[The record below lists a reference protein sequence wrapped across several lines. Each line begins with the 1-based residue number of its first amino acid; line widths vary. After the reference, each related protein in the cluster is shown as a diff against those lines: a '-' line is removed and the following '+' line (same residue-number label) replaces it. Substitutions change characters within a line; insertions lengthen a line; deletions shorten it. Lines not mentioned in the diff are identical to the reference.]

1 MAAEQISLQRVAPET
16 AQRSARND
24 SPRLAS
30 FQHAPQSAPSVLD
43 RRGPSFLHTPGP
55 LLSRHD
61 GPAEREA
68 ETTAAEVMQSIGA
81 PAHSST
87 ATPAKCGC
95 SGHSA
100 GTPCKDCAKKLA
112 VQRSPAAG
120 LAEVSSAPAVDGII
134 TSPGHPLDTAT
145 RMLMEPRFGYDFSR
159 VRIHSDAQSMESA
172 RALGAKAYTLGSHV
186 VFGRGR
192 YSPSALE
199 GQRLIAHELTHVV
212 QQAQAPSATI
222 IQRDPEFPL
231 PPLPDV
237 QLIPPPP
244 PGHYVPWRQ
253 RVLLPP
259 PRLNLN
265 LTLGS
270 PQKLDLSRL
279 DQELTKGG
287 PLTQSQ
293 GEIGYGSQFCPGPK
307 PSRGCQTAPA
317 ARDSQLPLQAI
328 VYPRNHTAPSAP
340 GTVMPPTTNPPTS
353 TGSGGPSG
361 SSTSQPPAPSTAT
374 PAPRAIVV
382 GGIHGDEGGAPQHA
396 LIAERLQTELTGGLA
411 RDFDT
416 ILVPVM
422 NPGGLADNQ
431 RTNRHGVD
439 LNRNF
444 PGLPNFPAS
453 TATMVE
459 QPETEAVKNLIQILH
474 PSRILVLHAQGD
486 PKKGGVYADPVEG
499 EARELAC
506 RMAMKMKSASTG
518 NEVVPGNQLDKNICE
533 SRYPSA
539 AEVEVTTK
547 QSSLGAWGSASQS
560 AGGAGAVVITHEI
573 PDKDNLKNPLPEHGA
588 GRSVDSMMP
597 GIREFLLDNHRAP
610 SDADA
615 LLTKAVTNT
624 FLSGQDTPADVQLR
638 DAISNLVKRRFDD
651 MNAYYSGVWFG
662 SQPAPIRGS
671 LPPALSIVASTGVR
685 DFARQAGIVDTELK
699 KALTATSSES
709 DIEKAI
715 LKVMETRSMPGFSRH
730 HWGTDMDLVSAE
742 RTDWDPS
749 TGRFRNL
756 IPFLQEHAFRFGF
769 FHPYTAGYTR
779 TGGQPAQ
786 AGFPSPTALHYLE
799 EPWHVSYWPIANVL
813 QRLWLQTFTGPLLT
827 NLIAE
832 TARAVRGSVPEST
845 MAKVL
850 GKIGL
855 TSFQS
860 NVAPSP

>member
-1 MAAEQISLQRVAPET
+1 MAAEQSSQLRVAPQI
-16 AQRSARND
+16 APRSVHDGNL
-24 SPRLAS
+24 RLAS
-30 FQHAPQSAPSVLD
+30 PPPARSILD
-43 RRGPSFLHTPGP
+43 RGGPSWLQAQGP
-55 LLSRHD
+55 LVGRHD
-61 GPAEREA
+61 TAAEREA
-68 ETTAAEVMQSIGA
+68 ER
-81 PAHSST
+81 T
-87 ATPAKCGC
+87 ATAVMRSLAEPARGSGKCTCGA
-95 SGHSA
+95 HIA
-100 GTPCKDCAKKLA
+100 AAPCTECAKKLGI
-112 VQRSPAAG
+112 QRSPAAG
-120 LAEVSSAPAVDGII
+120 LAEVSTPSAVNEII
-134 TSPGHPLDTAT
+134 RSPGQPLDSDT
-145 RMLMEPRFGYDFSR
+145 RARMEPRYGYDFSK
-159 VRIHSDAQSMESA
+159 VRIHTDAQSMESA
-172 RALGAKAYTLGSHV
+172 RALGAKAYTLGSQV

-212 QQAQAPSATI
+212 QQARVASAPI
-222 IQRDPEFPL
+222 IQRDPDLAL
-231 PPLPDV
+231 PQLPDV
-237 QLIPPPP
+237 QLIPPQL

-253 RVLLPP
+253 RIFTPAQ
-259 PRLNLN
+259 RLNLN
-265 LTLGS
+265 LTFGS
-270 PQKLDLSRL
+270 PQKLDLNRL

-287 PLTQSQ
+287 PLTQTQ

-307 PSRGCQTAPA
+307 PSRGCQTAPS

-328 VYPRNHTAPSAP
+328 VYPRNHAASSAPS
-340 GTVMPPTTNPPTS
+340 TSIPPTTNPPTS
-353 TGSGGPSG
+353 TGSSGPTG
-361 SSTSQPPAPSTAT
+361 TSQPPAPSTTT
-374 PAPRAIVV
+374 PAPRALVV
-382 GGIHGDEGGAPQHA
+382 GGIHGDEGGKPQHA
-396 LIAERLQTELTGGLA
+396 LIAERLQSELGGGLA

-416 ILVPVM
+416 ILIPVM

-453 TATMVE
+453 TATVVE

-506 RMAMKMKSASTG
+506 RMAIKMKAASTG

-547 QSSLGAWGSASQS
+547 QSSLGAWGSASPS

-573 PDKDNLKNPLPEHGA
+573 PDRDNLKNPLPEHGA

-597 GIREFLLDNHRAP
+597 GIREFLLENKGAS

-615 LLTKAVTNT
+615 LLTKSVTNT

-651 MNAYYSGVWFG
+651 MNAFYSGVWFA
-662 SQPAPIRGS
+662 SQPAAIRGS

-685 DFARQAGIVDTELK
+685 DFSRQAGIVDTELK
-699 KALTATSSES
+699 KTLTATSSES

-742 RTDWDPS
+742 RTDWNPT

-779 TGGQPAQ
+779 SGGQPTQ
-786 AGFPSPTALHYLE
+786 AGFPTPTALHYLE
-799 EPWHVSYWPIANVL
+799 EPWHVSYWPISNVL
-813 QRLWLQTFTGPLLT
+813 QRLWLQAFTGPLLT

-832 TARAVRGSVPEST
+832 TARAVRGSVPEAT

-850 GKIGL
+850 AKIGL

>member
-1 MAAEQISLQRVAPET
+1 MGAKQSSLQRVGPET
-16 AQRSARND
+16 AQHSVRND
-24 SPRLAS
+24 GLRLAS
-30 FQHAPQSAPSVLD
+30 FQRAPHQILD
-43 RRGPSFLHTPGP
+43 RQGLSLLHAHGP
-55 LLSRHD
+55 LVSRHD
-61 GPAEREA
+61 SPAEREA
-68 ETTAAEVMQSIGA
+68 ETTAAWVMQSIGE
-81 PAHSST
+81 PAHTST
-87 ATPAKCGC
+87 ATPGKCGC

-100 GTPCKDCAKKLA
+100 GIPCKECAKKLGIP
-112 VQRSPAAG
+112 RSPAGG
-120 LAEVSSAPAVDGII
+120 LAELSSAPAVGEVIQ
-134 TSPGHPLDTAT
+134 SPGQPLDAAT
-145 RMLMEPRFGYDFSR
+145 RALMEPRFSYDFSK
-159 VRIHSDAQSMESA
+159 VRIHTDAQSMESA
-172 RALGAKAYTLGSHV
+172 RGLGAKAYTLGSHV

-192 YSPSALE
+192 YSPSVLE

-212 QQAQAPSATI
+212 QQAQVPSATI

-231 PPLPDV
+231 PQLPDV
-237 QLIPPPP
+237 QLIPPQL
-244 PGHYVPWRQ
+244 PGRYVPWRQ
-253 RVLLPP
+253 RVFPPP

-270 PQKLDLSRL
+270 PQKLDLNRL
-279 DQELTKGG
+279 DQELTTGG
-287 PLTQSQ
+287 PLTQTQ

-328 VYPRNHTAPSAP
+328 VYPRNHAA
-340 GTVMPPTTNPPTS
+340 
-353 TGSGGPSG
+353 SG
-361 SSTSQPPAPSTAT
+361 SSTSQPPAPSTTT
-374 PAPRAIVV
+374 PAQRALVV

-396 LIAERLQTELTGGLA
+396 LIAERLQTELTGGLS

-453 TATMVE
+453 TATVVE
-459 QPETEAVKNLIQILH
+459 QPETEAVKTLIQILH

-506 RMAMKMKSASTG
+506 RMATKMKAASTG

-597 GIREFLLDNHRAP
+597 GIRDFLLDNKHAP

-615 LLTKAVTNT
+615 LLTKAVTKT

-662 SQPAPIRGS
+662 SQPTPIRSS
-671 LPPALSIVASTGVR
+671 LPPALSIVNSTGVR
-685 DFARQAGIVDTELK
+685 DFSRQAGIVDTELK
-699 KALTATSSES
+699 KTLTATSSES

-742 RTDWDPS
+742 RTDWDPT
-749 TGRFRNL
+749 TGRFRHL

-786 AGFPSPTALHYLE
+786 AGFPTPAALHYLE

-832 TARAVRGSVPEST
+832 TARAVRGSVPEAT